1 MISCLGE
8 SSLRVARTIERTLL
22 AIALFA
28 LSLTA
33 EAFAAPPEFATV
45 SIPRVTS
52 APPLEAF
59 LDMKPSREWEGKLA
73 KIDRFTQR
81 VPIDGS
87 PSSQQTDAY
96 LGYDDKNLYA
106 IFVCFDTDPQKLR
119 ARLGRREDIIEDD
132 SVEIMLDTFHDHRRA
147 YAFLANPLGV
157 QADALWT
164 EGQEFDFSFDTVWN
178 SQGKVTDRGYIV
190 WIAIPFR
197 SLRFSSNNPQ
207 TWGILL
213 NRGLPRNN
221 EDTFWPPYSSRI
233 AGRLNQAGTATG
245 LERISPGRNFQL
257 IPYGIFRSFKEPDLR
272 DPSNPAF
279 TQRAAYGQVGLDA
292 KIVLKDKF
300 VLDLTANPDF
310 SQVESDEPQV
320 TVNQRFEVFFP
331 EKRPFFLENSNYFR
345 TPWNLVFTRRI
356 QQPKWG
362 VRLTGKD
369 GPWTLGL
376 LAADDAAPGLDV
388 PKSDTNA
395 GKHAYY
401 SIARVSRDI
410 GAQSSIGML
419 FTDREFDGTFNRV
432 GGVDGRFRLGN
443 NWIADFQGVASS
455 TRLADGS
462 YFAGPLW
469 TADVFRQGRNLNYEF
484 HFNDRANGFR
494 TETGFDE
501 QPGVRALDQI
511 VKYSFRPEG
520 KHLISWGPIFEHMG
534 IWDHNGNHLNSG
546 IFPELKWEFV
556 GQTFLAV
563 TYALETE
570 LLRPIDFSVLKDN
583 IEFRRHTT
591 VVAFDTGLLR
601 QVTLH
606 ADYRWGSRVL
616 YNAPDGEPPSLA
628 GRTGANITLT
638 VRPNRSLRVDNS
650 YILFR
655 LHDRKSAAGIFND
668 HIIRSKWNYQYNK
681 ELSFRFI
688 GEYDALLTNPANT
701 SLKTSK
707 RFNADFLITYL
718 LHPNTAVYVGYNS
731 NLENVLLP
739 LQADPDATSG
749 LARGT
754 RFHNDGRNFFVKAS
768 YLFRF

>member
-1 MISCLGE
+1 MQQISKLAALVGGVLFLL
-8 SSLRVARTIERTLL
+8 SNLL
-22 AIALFA
+22 AIA
-28 LSLTA
+28 S
-33 EAFAAPPEFATV
+33 PREFGTV
-45 SIPRVTS
+45 SIPRLAS
-52 APPLEAF
+52 APTIEDF
-59 LDMKPSREWEGKLA
+59 LQMKPTPEWDGKMAL
-73 KIDRFTQR
+73 ISGFTQR
-81 VPIDGS
+81 IPTDGA
-87 PSSQQTDAY
+87 PSTQRTDTY

-106 IFVCFDTDPQKLR
+106 IFVCFDSEPQKLR
-119 ARLGRREDIIEDD
+119 ARLSRREDIIEDD
-132 SVEIMLDTFHDHRRA
+132 SVELMLDTFHDRRRA

-178 SQGKVTDRGYIV
+178 SQGRVTDQGYVV
-190 WIAIPFR
+190 WMAIPFR
-197 SLRFSSNNPQ
+197 SLRFSSNDPQ

-213 NRGLPRNN
+213 NRGLPRKN

-245 LERISPGRNFQL
+245 LEHISPGRNLQL
-257 IPYGIFRSFKEPDLR
+257 IPYGIFRSYQEPDLR
-272 DPSNPAF
+272 DPDHPVFS
-279 TQRAAYGQVGLDA
+279 QRSAYGQLGLDA

-331 EKRPFFLENSNYFR
+331 EKRPFFLENSNYFL
-345 TPWNLVFTRRI
+345 TPYNLVFTRRI

-362 VRLTGKD
+362 IRLTGKD
-369 GPWTLGL
+369 GPWTVGL

-388 PKSDTNA
+388 PKTDPNA

-401 SIARVSRDI
+401 SIARISHDI
-410 GAQSSIGML
+410 GSQSSIGL
-419 FTDREFDGTFNRV
+419 LYTDREFDGSFNRI
-432 GGVDGRFRLGN
+432 GGLDGRFRLGN

-455 TRLADGS
+455 TRLEDGT
-462 YFAGPLW
+462 YQAGPLFN
-469 TADVFRQGRNLNYEF
+469 ADLFRQGRKLNYEL
-484 HFNDRANGFR
+484 HFNDRANGFL
-494 TETGFDE
+494 TETGFDQ
-501 QPGVRALDQI
+501 QPGIRLIDQI

-520 KHLISWGPIFEHMG
+520 KHLISWGPIFEHLG
-534 IWDHNGNHLNSG
+534 IWDHDGNHLNSG

-563 TYALETE
+563 TYALESE
-570 LLRPIDFSVLKDN
+570 LLRPVDFSVLQDN
-583 IEFRRHTT
+583 INFRRHTT

-601 QVTLH
+601 QVTFH
-606 ADYRWGSRVL
+606 VDYRWGSRVL
-616 YNAPDGEPPSLA
+616 YDAPEGQAPYLA
-628 GRTGANITLT
+628 GRTSATATVT
-638 VRPNRSLRVDNS
+638 VRPSRSLRIDNT
-650 YILFR
+650 YLLFR
-655 LHDRKSAAGIFND
+655 LHDRNSSAGIFND

-688 GEYDALLTNPANT
+688 GEYDAVLANPVMT

-718 LHPNTAVYVGYNS
+718 VHPNTALYVGYNS
-731 NLENVLLP
+731 NLENVAIP
-739 LQADPDATSG
+739 LSADPDAPQG
-749 LARGT
+749 LARGP
-754 RFHNDGRNFFVKAS
+754 RFRNDGKNFFIKAS